1 MKIMDYLGFKARIM
15 KAQRLI
21 GSGVYGLPPG
31 SPIEVFAV
39 DEFEAPLEH
48 WIKGAGN
55 YVVPVDSDWGLWFD
69 WTMNDKMNTAV
80 LPSIKGMNPI
90 TGQRTNGFSLERYE
104 TKCPIHDEVFKEGM
118 LCEKCGFKWP
128 YQNYITHPNT
138 LWWDGFRT
146 DDGKVRQFFFTEE
159 LSKSIPELVIG
170 KEDTV
175 PAFGFA
181 FFRPKV
187 TRETKTSGGIIC
199 SGGGTIC
206 PPLYDVHTYYSNS
219 TINCCSVSESDL
231 QAAQGVTGV
240 QGITEDPVQCAASAS
255 YETLGM
261 KQKRSKMTIR
271 SSGNIVPNLAQP
283 HLAPSCQRTPCPTK
297 KLDLYGS
304 LFDVDQ
310 ERSVKKRTS
319 EVGVG
324 AGAEI
329 LQGLQ
334 IDTLKVTDWEEKPSS
349 VMRLYFVFVE
359 QFEEIRA
366 KGMKNL
372 SGVPEGYL
380 AGLPVG

>member
-1 MKIMDYLGFKARIM
+1 MNIMEYLGFKARIM
-15 KAQRLI
+15 KARRLS
-21 GSGVYGLPPG
+21 GSGVHGLPPG
-31 SPIEVFAV
+31 TPIEVFAV
-39 DEFEAPLEH
+39 DEFEVPLDH
-48 WIKGAGN
+48 WVKGAGN

-69 WTMNDKMNTAV
+69 WTMNDQMNTAV

-104 TKCPIHDEVFKEGM
+104 TKCPVHDEVFKEGM

-128 YQNYITHPNT
+128 YQNYITHPNI

-159 LSKSIPELVIG
+159 LAKSIPELVIG

-181 FFRPKV
+181 FFRSKIE
-187 TRETKTSGGIIC
+187 RETKTSGGIIC
-199 SGGGTIC
+199 
-206 PPLYDVHTYYSNS
+206 PPLYESQPAHTYYSNS
-219 TINCCSVSESDL
+219 SVPCGASVSGE
-231 QAAQGVTGV
+231 V
-240 QGITEDPVQCAASAS
+240 S
-255 YETLGM
+255 YGSTVFGEQNIFDTLAEL
-261 KQKRSKMTIR
+261 KRSKMSVR
-271 SSGNIVPNLAQP
+271 SSSSIGLGI
-283 HLAPSCQRTPCPTK
+283 PCPTK
-297 KLDLYGS
+297 KLELRELLNQDRS
-304 LFDVDQ
+304 FEVDQ
-310 ERSVKKRTS
+310 ERPVKKRTS

-329 LQGLQ
+329 SQGLQ
-334 IDTLKVTDWEEKPSS
+334 IDALKVTDWEEKPSS

-372 SGVPEGYL
+372 SGIPEGYL
-380 AGLPVG
+380 SGLPVG